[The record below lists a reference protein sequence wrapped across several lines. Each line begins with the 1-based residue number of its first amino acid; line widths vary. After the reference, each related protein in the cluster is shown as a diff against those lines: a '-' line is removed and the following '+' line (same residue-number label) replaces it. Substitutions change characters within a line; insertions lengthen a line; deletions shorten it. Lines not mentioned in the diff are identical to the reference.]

1 LIHSNPRRFSTLESK
16 EIVGV
21 ITDRDLLDVA
31 DTGAQ
36 VKTVMAHPP
45 VTITPGETVRKA
57 AALMT
62 GHRIGS
68 LPVMDDNKLV
78 GLSPATTFC
87 GYSQKDLRIR
97 LPIANARS
105 SHGGS
110 ASELPLRAAEPCQS
124 CSE

>member
-1 LIHSNPRRFSTLESK
+1 M
-16 EIVGV
+16 

-62 GHRIGS
+62 GHSIGS

-78 GLSPATTFC
+78 GIVTSH
-87 GYSQKDLRIR
+87 DL
-97 LPIANARS
+97 LWLLAK
-105 SHGGS
+105 GS
-110 ASELPLRAAEPCQS
+110 AHPAHDREGPVITRPLGKRAPVARG
-124 CSE
+124 